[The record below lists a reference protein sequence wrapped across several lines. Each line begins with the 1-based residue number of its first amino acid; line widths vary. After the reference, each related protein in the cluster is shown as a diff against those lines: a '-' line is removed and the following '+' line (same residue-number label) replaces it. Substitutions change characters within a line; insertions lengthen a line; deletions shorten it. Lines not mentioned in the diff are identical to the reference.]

1 MEAPTFGGKLGVEPL
16 RVLMIGDVIGKPG
29 RRAIQALVPQLRKEY
44 RLDLVVAN
52 GENVAGGF
60 GITPDTADEL
70 LTSGVDVITSGNHIW
85 KQKEIIPHINEE
97 WPLIRPANYPPAAPG
112 KGYVQLGGAMVINLM
127 GRVFMSPLDCPFRTA
142 DRVLEEAARGS
153 PPKVIIVDFHAEAT
167 SEKQAMGWYLD
178 GRVSAVVG
186 THTHVATADA
196 RILRNGT
203 AFVTDVG
210 MTGPYNSVIG
220 SDARAVIDGFLTQ
233 MPQRLEVARGP
244 AILNSVLV
252 DIDEERGRATDI
264 QRIDRMVD

>member
-1 MEAPTFGGKLGVEPL
+1 
-16 RVLMIGDVIGKPG
+16 
-29 RRAIQALVPQLRKEY
+29 
-44 RLDLVVAN
+44 
-52 GENVAGGF
+52 
-60 GITPDTADEL
+60 
-70 LTSGVDVITSGNHIW
+70 
-85 KQKEIIPHINEE
+85 
-97 WPLIRPANYPPAAPG
+97 
-112 KGYVQLGGAMVINLM
+112 
-127 GRVFMSPLDCPFRTA
+127 
-142 DRVLEEAARGS
+142 
-153 PPKVIIVDFHAEAT
+153 VDFHAEAT

-252 DIDEERGRATDI
+252 DIDEEGGRATDI